1 MAERFISD
9 LLLLLLG
16 KAGKGEIDGIIVE
29 TNHVPEIVVHLR
41 LKKVGHN
48 LFSFLL
54 WKTADDKPTMEYNHC
69 GVHCSVLEHRKLV
82 SILQNHSVGSY
93 LYMYIRSELLDRLI
107 LGIHFK
113 TN

>member
-1 MAERFISD
+1 
-9 LLLLLLG
+9 
-16 KAGKGEIDGIIVE
+16 
-29 TNHVPEIVVHLR
+29 
-41 LKKVGHN
+41 
-48 LFSFLL
+48 
-54 WKTADDKPTMEYNHC
+54 MEYNHC

-82 SILQNHSVGSY
+82 SILLNHSVGSY

>member
-54 WKTADDKPTMEYNHC
+54 
-69 GVHCSVLEHRKLV
+69 
-82 SILQNHSVGSY
+82 
-93 LYMYIRSELLDRLI
+93 
-107 LGIHFK
+107 
-113 TN
+113 